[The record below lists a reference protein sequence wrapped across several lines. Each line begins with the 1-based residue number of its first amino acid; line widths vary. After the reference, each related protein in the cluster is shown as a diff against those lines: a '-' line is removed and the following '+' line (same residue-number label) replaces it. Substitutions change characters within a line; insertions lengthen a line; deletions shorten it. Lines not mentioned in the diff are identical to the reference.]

1 MRTRVRVRNV
11 LGRSDDT
18 PGERCYTVKYP
29 GGALTQD
36 NTREKKGIASWLR
49 HGLAPGS
56 RNPYGRFS
64 PAGRRHISPAY
75 WNGRVLLDYIK
86 KDTCGGTRV

>member
-18 PGERCYTVKYP
+18 PGQRWHMVGNP

-36 NTREKKGIASWLR
+36 K
-49 HGLAPGS
+49 
-56 RNPYGRFS
+56 
-64 PAGRRHISPAY
+64 
-75 WNGRVLLDYIK
+75 
-86 KDTCGGTRV
+86 C